1 MNTFNP
7 LKSYTQI
14 TAQTAPPGLLVL
26 LLFDRALRSLQTALT
41 GFEHTDPRR
50 RNETIHNNLRRAV
63 DIIRLLNNSLNL
75 EQGGELART
84 LRNLYHY
91 FEDQL
96 LKSNMQKRREG
107 VDEVIT
113 HLKPLRDAWAEML
126 NKQGQDSGDQ
136 KTADAGG
143 FLMTA

>member
-1 MNTFNP
+1 MNNFNP

-14 TAQTAPPGLLVL
+14 AAKTAPPGLLVL
-26 LLFDRALRSLQTALT
+26 MLFDRALRSLQTALT
-41 GFEHTDPRR
+41 GFDQNDPRQ

-75 EQGGELART
+75 EQGGELAVT
-84 LRNLYHY
+84 LRNLYRY
-91 FEDQL
+91 FEDRL
-96 LKSNMQKRREG
+96 LKSNLQKRRDG

-126 NKQGQDSGDQ
+126 NKQGQEIEEQ
-136 KTADAGG
+136 KTG
-143 FLMTA
+143 LLVTA

>member
-1 MNTFNP
+1 MNPHNP

-14 TAQTAPPGLLVL
+14 AAKTAPPGPLILM
-26 LLFDRALRSLQTALT
+26 LFDRALRSLETALT
-41 GFEHTDPRR
+41 GFSYTDPRQ

-75 EQGGELART
+75 EQGGELAST
-84 LRNLYHY
+84 LRNLYRY
-91 FEDQL
+91 FEDRL
-96 LKSNMQKRREG
+96 VKSNQHKRRDG

-126 NKQGQDSGDQ
+126 DKQGQEPEGRLANEALV
-136 KTADAGG
+136 TA
-143 FLMTA
+143 